1 MITVISYGR
10 AEKESWWSTPYC
22 EIFSTGK
29 SIDKNDP
36 RQCLGSLPSKPAETV
51 LQAESRTE
59 SYLSIGTCSMR
70 FSTLWTTV

>member
-29 SIDKNDP
+29 SIDKNDR
-36 RQCLGSLPSKPAETV
+36 RQCLGSLPSKPAESFSLKLFYRLKAGRNLTYLLV
-51 LQAESRTE
+51 L
-59 SYLSIGTCSMR
+59 
-70 FSTLWTTV
+70 VV